1 MLDFEIFTT
10 ALRKVFQQFIGL
22 KDLTS
27 ELIADLPEKFQSVTA
42 RIDITGKVS
51 GTLWLNIS
59 HPGIV
64 LAMQRLEI
72 PHGDE
77 DRMMMDAAGELLN
90 IIVGSAQR
98 NSSVRYDFSLPLAY
112 KGDSYPLRF
121 AANTHKVA
129 RRFIFDEFE
138 TILILEQNCEH
149 AQ

>member
-10 ALRKVFQQFIGL
+10 ALRRVFQQFIGL

-27 ELIADLPEKFQSVTA
+27 EAMADLPEKFQSVTA
-42 RIDITGKVS
+42 RIDLIGKDS

-59 HPGIV
+59 HPGVV
-64 LAMQRLEI
+64 LAMQRLNI

-98 NSSVRYDFSLPLAY
+98 NSPVRYDFSLPLAY

-121 AANTHKVA
+121 GANTRKSA

-138 TILILEQNCEH
+138 TILILEENQ
-149 AQ
+149 